1 MITNTKSIILD
12 VGEQTLSEAISAK
25 QYDVNSRFINL
36 TVKNNGETIPLTE
49 ESTVIFNVRRPDG
62 ESKRFIGEVLANGTV
77 NVPLDLW
84 ALTKAGAMQCDLSII
99 EDADAKLSTFAFPVQ
114 IEKASYNPKNMLN
127 VGNYDVLMRIVTDY
141 KEIKESLEQGAAIT
155 AEIEDGEDIIVEK
168 LEGKKIKLK
177 LSPEIKQL
185 INKPMKRKTI
195 TLLVNGWQFNNETT
209 YYEYT
214 VQDNDI
220 TYDHYMDTSL
230 DLANQSKLTNASIES
245 FNGYYKIYTL
255 EQPSEDVTMTIV
267 FMPTE
272 ELV

>member
-12 VGEQTLSEAISAK
+12 VGEQTLSESISAK

-195 TLLVNGWQFNNETT
+195 TLLVNGWQFNNETN

>member
-114 IEKASYNPKNMLN
+114 IEKASYNPKSMLN

-185 INKPMKRKTI
+185 INRPMKRKTI
-195 TLLVNGWQFNNETT
+195 TLLVNGWQFNNETN